1 MDENLESALIM
12 AFSLIV
18 FIIALT
24 LTLYMFSKITY
35 TSEVLIANSDVT
47 RFYENV
53 EMRDTV
59 LYDGPDDDTPDS
71 LYNKVLNGKVRI
83 VDSSTL
89 IPTLYRYYKENFC
102 VKIYDETTGAN
113 SLTKT
118 EGTTGPRLV
127 QVFDMTLEGQVN
139 KAVTDTNANES
150 DIARKMSDMNT
161 DLNEL
166 STNIRNFKIKEAYN
180 KKPSPFG
187 DWVNYWDDYDIYER
201 LYMFGA
207 PWVGS
212 TENTK
217 KRIDYFIN
225 GGEGYINNQYVNYVG
240 NPFARSIKEN
250 NGVGGVKNEHPK
262 YAYTEQVVSYSYTGD
277 TVETDDGEIL
287 VEGAASKD
295 KVVIIYTI
303 IDNIEGTIYDENKLL
318 LETSSVN

>member
-18 FIIALT
+18 FVIALT

-59 LYDGPDDDTPDS
+59 LYNPSDAEDS
-71 LYNKVLNGKVRI
+71 AGRELYNNVLEGKVRI

-102 VKIYDETTGAN
+102 VKIYDETTGDN

-118 EGTTGPRLV
+118 NGSSAPRLV

-150 DIARKMSDMNT
+150 DIDRKRSDLNT
-161 DLNEL
+161 DQNEL
-166 STNIRNFKIKEAYN
+166 STNIRNYKIKQSYN
-180 KKPSPFG
+180 VKPSPL
-187 DWVNYWDDYDIYER
+187 DEWKDYDVYER

-225 GGEGYINNQYVNYVG
+225 GGEGYINNQYVNYVD
-240 NPFARSIKEN
+240 NSFAKSIKEN
-250 NGVGGVKNEHPK
+250 NGVGGVNNAHPK

-277 TVETDDGEIL
+277 TVETDDGEVL

-295 KVVIIYTI
+295 KIIIIYTI
-303 IDNIEGTIYDENKLL
+303 IDNIDGIIDEKNTLL